1 MLKKEDV
8 VLHFKS
14 SIDPKYRD
22 ELDSMFY
29 FNRNQS
35 RYVDRINQS
44 IEEYSKPIVVQENG
58 EVALVFKERET
69 GQTLH
74 IFDGDY
80 DEAALIGVVMY
91 VRDSKK
97 RITIV
102 HMAMHEECKRIHK
115 EDGVN
120 VVGIVLHEVLSIF
133 KKMKGVE
140 TVRIY
145 YIDREFSI
153 DKLLRSGVQV

>member
-8 VLHFKS
+8 KIHFKS
-14 SIDPKYRD
+14 SLDSGYRD
-22 ELDSMFY
+22 ELDSLFY

-35 RYVDRINQS
+35 RYVDRINSS

-58 EVALVFKERET
+58 EVSLVFKDRDM

-74 IFDGDY
+74 ILDGDY
-80 DEAALIGVVMY
+80 EGASLIGVLMY
-91 VRDSKK
+91 VRDSEE

-102 HMAMHEECKRIHK
+102 HMALHEECKRILK

-120 VVGIVLHEVLSIF
+120 IVGIVLDEVLTIF
-133 KKMKGVE
+133 KKMKGIKK
-140 TVRIY
+140 VRIY
-145 YIDREFSI
+145 YINREFALN
-153 DKLLRSGVQV
+153 KLLKNGVKV

>member
-1 MLKKEDV
+1 
-8 VLHFKS
+8 
-14 SIDPKYRD
+14 
-22 ELDSMFY
+22 MFY

-44 IEEYSKPIVVQENG
+44 IKEYSKPIVVEENG
-58 EVALVFKERET
+58 EVALVFKEREI

-80 DEAALIGVVMY
+80 EGAALIGAVMY
-91 VRDSKK
+91 VRDSEE

-102 HMAMHEECKRIHK
+102 HMALHEECSRIYK
-115 EDGVN
+115 EEGVN
-120 VVGIVLHEVLSIF
+120 IVGIVMHEVLSIF
-133 KKMKGVE
+133 KKMKGVS

-145 YIDREFSI
+145 YIDKEFPLG
-153 DKLLRSGVQV
+153 KLLKENSEV